1 MLLCL
6 LFQLALRSAM
16 EKRSSSP
23 SDEADSISV
32 EEDDVAT
39 AAATPRDEDADD
51 NEGEEAAATAAA
63 AQRALEL
70 QSLAEEAQK
79 EATAAA
85 EAAKVLEEAMK
96 SSPVLPMNVVQRIIR
111 SNNNSPQVPS
121 SSSAKTLSSG
131 SGRSSTNSPAIASG
145 PSSNKKHGLSM
156 ASDLAAEAY
165 PTPPPRISIPSSQ
178 RSFSPS
184 AAGVV
189 HFPSPLRK
197 KLLSNVANVFARS
210 EHAASGE

>member
-51 NEGEEAAATAAA
+51 DEGEAAATAAA

-70 QSLAEEAQK
+70 QALAEEAQK

>member
-1 MLLCL
+1 
-6 LFQLALRSAM
+6 M

-51 NEGEEAAATAAA
+51 NEGEAAAASAA

>member
-1 MLLCL
+1 
-6 LFQLALRSAM
+6 M

-51 NEGEEAAATAAA
+51 DEGEAAATAAA

-70 QSLAEEAQK
+70 QALAEEAQK

>member
-6 LFQLALRSAM
+6 LFQFALRSAM

-51 NEGEEAAATAAA
+51 DEGEAAATAAA

-70 QSLAEEAQK
+70 QALAEEAQK

>member
-51 NEGEEAAATAAA
+51 NEGEAAAASAA

>member
-51 NEGEEAAATAAA
+51 NEGEAAASAA

>member
-51 NEGEEAAATAAA
+51 DEGEAATAAA

-70 QSLAEEAQK
+70 QALAEEAQK